1 MDQGSMDHVDTST
14 LEAGIP
20 EVRGAPQDDGR
31 VELIVRRPAVDER
44 EVLEEAELV
53 EGEGLAGDTWRV
65 RGNRRMPDGLANPAA
80 QLTVMNARA
89 AVLIAGDKQRW
100 PLAGDQLYVD
110 LDLSLKNLPPG
121 SRLAIGSAVVEVS
134 PDPHTGCAK
143 FNARYGE
150 AALRFVNSPVGRELN
165 LRGIN
170 TRVITGGIVR
180 TGDVIRKVAPSH

>member
-1 MDQGSMDHVDTST
+1 MDHVDNET
-14 LEAGIP
+14 LEAGIS
-20 EVRGAPQDDGR
+20 EVRRAPTDEGR

-44 EVLEEAELV
+44 EVLDEADLV

-65 RGNRRMPDGLANPAA
+65 RGSRRTPDGLANPAA

-89 AVLIAGDKQRW
+89 AALIAGDKERW

-110 LDLSLKNLPPG
+110 LDLSVENLPPG

-150 AALRFVNSPVGRELN
+150 AALRFVNSTVGRELN

-170 TRVITGGIVR
+170 ARVITGGTVR
-180 TGDVIRKVAPSH
+180 TGDAIRKVSPST